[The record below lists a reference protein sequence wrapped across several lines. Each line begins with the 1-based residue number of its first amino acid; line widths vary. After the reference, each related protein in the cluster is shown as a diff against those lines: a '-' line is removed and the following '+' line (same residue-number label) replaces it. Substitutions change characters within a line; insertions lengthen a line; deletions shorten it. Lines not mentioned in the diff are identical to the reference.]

1 MSGIEAA
8 PMQWSLLLIIIHSTT
23 IDRLRRVPNMLVMS
37 RQHTA
42 VVGTQ
47 VDAFRGQLG
56 LLSVWR

>member
-1 MSGIEAA
+1 MH
-8 PMQWSLLLIIIHSTT
+8 WSLLLIIIHSTT
-23 IDRLRRVPNMLVMS
+23 IDRLHRVPNILVMS